1 MTHEQLKDAL
11 NEYSQQKEQ
20 RIEHLID
27 DLATMNMET
36 LIFLQYWIS
45 QTMVFSN
52 AQRSFNIKKSENDVK
67 ELI

>member
-1 MTHEQLKDAL
+1 MTHEQLKQAL
-11 NEYSQQKEQ
+11 NDYSATKEK
-20 RIEHLID
+20 RIEHLIE
-27 DLATMNMET
+27 DLSSMNMET

-52 AQRSFNIKKSENDVK
+52 AQRSFNLQKADEDVK